1 MKLNTGK
8 IAFPIEFDN
17 GDKQNIYFNP
27 NDPDL
32 AIRMKDFQSR
42 VEERTKDLEDLK
54 LDNTGNP
61 EDAEAIE
68 RFREI
73 RNIICEEMDAA
84 FNGEISAVVFKH
96 CSPFAIVDGDFFIMQ
111 FIEAIKPEIEKHIKT
126 SGARIEEKMQK
137 HVAHYIK
144 R

>member
-17 GDKQNIYFNP
+17 GDVQNIYFNP

-42 VEERTKDLEDLK
+42 VEERTKDLKDLK